1 MTHNFFQ
8 INYFAMF
15 SVCFLVKFD
24 GIVFTIN
31 LKKHQMGLVENYK
44 KSIVLFFSFVFLVS
58 CNKKESQAPPP
69 IPAPFITVEAK
80 DVPIYKEFAAQT
92 FGDLDIDLTARV
104 DGILTGIH
112 FIEGQKVKKGQLLY
126 TIDPLEYDT
135 KVDQVKGQVAVSQSN
150 LVNAEEEL
158 KRIRPLADMNAVSQ
172 RELDAAVAKAKAAR
186 SNYESTQA
194 TLRNQKLER
203 SYCNIMS
210 PINGVIGIS
219 NARVGDYISRIGNS
233 SKLNTVSL
241 LDKVRVRFTISEAE
255 YLEYRKKKSLSKDNT
270 TNDIELLLSDGSVH
284 PYKGVLNF
292 SDAKIDPT
300 TGTMTIETTFSNP
313 ENNLRSGQFSKVR
326 ALIENQR
333 NAIAIP
339 QKAVTELQGIYQVL
353 VIDKENKIQVRI
365 VDVGAKVG
373 EDWVITK
380 GINVGDR
387 VAITGSM
394 FIQPGAVVNPVPYV
408 TENKKAK

>member
-1 MTHNFFQ
+1 MDF
-8 INYFAMF
+8 
-15 SVCFLVKFD
+15 VKD
-24 GIVFTIN
+24 
-31 LKKHQMGLVENYK
+31 YK

-58 CNKKESQAPPP
+58 CNKKENQAPPP
-69 IPAPFITVEAK
+69 IPAPFITVVAK

-92 FGDLDIDLTARV
+92 FGDLDIVLTARI

-112 FIEGQKVKKGQLLY
+112 FTEGQRVKKGQLLY
-126 TIDPLEYDT
+126 TIDPLEYET
-135 KVDQVKGQVAVSQSN
+135 KVEQMKGQVATSQSN
-150 LVNAEEEL
+150 FVNAEEEL
-158 KRIRPLADMNAVSQ
+158 KRIKPLVDMNAVSK
-172 RELDAAVAKAKAAR
+172 REYDAAVAKAKAAR
-186 SNYESTQA
+186 SNLESTQA
-194 TLRNQKLER
+194 ALRNQELER
-203 SYCNIMS
+203 SYCNILS
-210 PINGVIGIS
+210 PIDGIIGIS
-219 NARVGDYISRIGNS
+219 NARVGDYISRMGSS
-233 SKLNTVSL
+233 SKLNTVSR

-255 YLEYRKKKSLSKDNT
+255 FLEYRKKNSLSSDNKA
-270 TNDIELLLSDGSVH
+270 NDIELLLSDGSVH

-300 TGTMTIETTFSNP
+300 TGTMTIETTFPNP

-365 VDVGAKVG
+365 VEVGTKVG

-380 GINVGDR
+380 GINAGDK

-394 FIQPGAVVNPVPYV
+394 FIQPGSVVTPVPYV
-408 TENKKAK
+408 TEDKKAK

>member
-1 MTHNFFQ
+1 MD
-8 INYFAMF
+8 
-15 SVCFLVKFD
+15 LVKA
-24 GIVFTIN
+24 
-31 LKKHQMGLVENYK
+31 YK
-44 KSIVLFFSFVFLVS
+44 KSIALFFVFVFLVS

-69 IPAPFITVEAK
+69 IPAPFITVVAK

-92 FGDLDIDLTARV
+92 FGDLDIVLTARV

-112 FIEGQKVKKGQLLY
+112 FTEGQKVKKGQLLY
-126 TIDPLEYDT
+126 TIDPLEYET
-135 KVDQVKGQVAVSQSN
+135 KVEQVKGQVATSQSN
-150 LVNAEEEL
+150 FVNAEEEL
-158 KRIRPLADMNAVSQ
+158 KRIRPLVDMNAVSK
-172 RELDAAVAKAKAAR
+172 REYDAAVAKSKAAR
-186 SNYESTQA
+186 SNLESTQA
-194 TLRNQKLER
+194 ALRNQQLER

-210 PINGVIGIS
+210 PIDGVIGIS
-219 NARVGDYISRIGNS
+219 NARVGDYISRMGNS
-233 SKLNTVSL
+233 SKLNTVSR

-255 YLEYRKKKSLSKDNT
+255 FLEYRKKKSLSKNSNE
-270 TNDIELLLSDGSVH
+270 NDIELLLSDGSVH

-300 TGTMTIETTFSNP
+300 TGTMTIETTFPNP

-353 VIDKENKIQVRI
+353 VIDNENKIQVRI
-365 VDVGAKVG
+365 VEVGTKVG

-380 GINVGDR
+380 GINAGDK

-394 FIQPGAVVNPVPYV
+394 FIQPGSVVTPVPY
-408 TENKKAK
+408 TSEQNKGK

>member
-1 MTHNFFQ
+1 MDF
-8 INYFAMF
+8 
-15 SVCFLVKFD
+15 VKD
-24 GIVFTIN
+24 
-31 LKKHQMGLVENYK
+31 YK
-44 KSIVLFFSFVFLVS
+44 KSIVLFFFFFFLVS
-58 CNKKESQAPPP
+58 CNKKENQAPPP
-69 IPAPFITVEAK
+69 IPAPFITVVAK

-92 FGDLDIDLTARV
+92 FGDLDIVLTARI

-112 FIEGQKVKKGQLLY
+112 FTEGQRVKKGQLLY
-126 TIDPLEYDT
+126 TIDPLEYET
-135 KVDQVKGQVAVSQSN
+135 KVEQMKGQVATSQSN
-150 LVNAEEEL
+150 FVNAEEEL
-158 KRIRPLADMNAVSQ
+158 KRIKPLVDMNAVSK
-172 RELDAAVAKAKAAR
+172 REYDAAVAKAKAAR
-186 SNYESTQA
+186 SNLESTQA
-194 TLRNQKLER
+194 ALRNQELER
-203 SYCNIMS
+203 SYCNILS
-210 PINGVIGIS
+210 PIDGIIGIS
-219 NARVGDYISRIGNS
+219 NARVGDYISRMGSS
-233 SKLNTVSL
+233 SKLNTVSR

-255 YLEYRKKKSLSKDNT
+255 FLEYRKKNSLSSDNKA
-270 TNDIELLLSDGSVH
+270 NDIELLLSDGSVH

-300 TGTMTIETTFSNP
+300 TGTMTIETTFPNP

-365 VDVGAKVG
+365 VEVGTKVG

-380 GINVGDR
+380 GINAGDK

-394 FIQPGAVVNPVPYV
+394 FIQPGSVVTPVPYV
-408 TENKKAK
+408 TEDKKAK

>member
-1 MTHNFFQ
+1 MN
-8 INYFAMF
+8 
-15 SVCFLVKFD
+15 LVKD
-24 GIVFTIN
+24 
-31 LKKHQMGLVENYK
+31 YK
-44 KSIVLFFSFVFLVS
+44 KSIALFFVFVFLVS
-58 CNKKESQAPPP
+58 CNKKENQAPPP
-69 IPAPFITVEAK
+69 IPAPFITVVAK

-92 FGDLDIDLTARV
+92 FGDLDIVLTARI

-112 FIEGQKVKKGQLLY
+112 FTEGQRVKKGQLLY
-126 TIDPLEYDT
+126 TIDPLEYET
-135 KVDQVKGQVAVSQSN
+135 KVEQMKGQVATSQSN
-150 LVNAEEEL
+150 FVNAEEEL
-158 KRIRPLADMNAVSQ
+158 KRIKPLVDMNAVSK
-172 RELDAAVAKAKAAR
+172 REYDAAVAKAKAAR
-186 SNYESTQA
+186 SNLESTQA
-194 TLRNQKLER
+194 ALRNQELER
-203 SYCNIMS
+203 SYCNILS
-210 PINGVIGIS
+210 PIDGIIGIS
-219 NARVGDYISRIGNS
+219 NARVGDYISRMGSS
-233 SKLNTVSL
+233 SKLNTVSR

-255 YLEYRKKKSLSKDNT
+255 FLEYRKKNSLSSDNKA
-270 TNDIELLLSDGSVH
+270 NDIELLLSDGSVH

-300 TGTMTIETTFSNP
+300 TGTMTIETTFPNP

-365 VDVGAKVG
+365 VEVGTKVG

-380 GINVGDR
+380 GINAGDK

-394 FIQPGAVVNPVPYV
+394 FIQPGSVVTPVPYV
-408 TENKKAK
+408 TEDKKAK